1 MDCYTTDKTISAR
14 GVLFDLLR
22 RGLWVDRPEFVVADF
37 NKVDS
42 RTWEDV
48 YNLARKH
55 TVEAV
60 VFDAFKYLPKDSL
73 PPETLLARWVVQIER
88 IEKRN
93 QQLNNFIAS
102 QWRWFQSNDFSPLML
117 KGQGVAQAYAIPSH
131 RISGDIDWRLD
142 ELSYSNAKNLL
153 ELLNQDLTSDGLASL
168 SYIRKGVI
176 VEHHKDVFNLTNPF
190 LKGYLK
196 GLVEQSEAKN
206 AMITI
211 GGEKIKVL
219 SPLMQIVQVN
229 IHILKH
235 LLAFGV
241 GLRQLCDSARIYHY
255 YRGSYDPGE
264 LQRIYQRM
272 GVLSWTHYLHDVL
285 VKHFGLLASDLPY
298 PVPHGIQSEWMI
310 EEIWM
315 SGNFGYHDE
324 RYKNGKLNKLSV
336 RPDSLVRVWRSFR
349 QYRKIAPM
357 ESVFFILTR
366 LFAKPFHKKK

>member
-1 MDCYTTDKTISAR
+1 MDCYSTDRTISAR
-14 GVLFDLLR
+14 ATLFDLLR
-22 RGLWVDRPEFVVADF
+22 RGLWVDRPQLANVEF

-42 RTWEDV
+42 RTWEDI
-48 YNLARKH
+48 YNFARKH

-60 VFDAFKYLPKDSL
+60 VFDALKYLPKDSL
-73 PPETLLARWVVQIER
+73 PPECLLARWLVQIEQ
-88 IEKRN
+88 IERRN
-93 QQLNNFIAS
+93 QLLNSFIAS
-102 QWRWFQSNDFSPLML
+102 QWRWFLSNNLSPLML

-142 ELSYSNAKNLL
+142 DLSYSTAKKLL
-153 ELLNQDLTSDGLASL
+153 ELCKQDLTSDGLASL

-190 LKGYLK
+190 LKGYL
-196 GLVEQSEAKN
+196 LVLLEQSEAEN
-206 AMITI
+206 PMITI
-211 GGEKIKVL
+211 GGESIKVL

-241 GLRQLCDSARIYHY
+241 GLRQLCDSARVYHY

-264 LQRIYQRM
+264 LQRIYKRM

-285 VKHFGLLASDLPY
+285 VKHFGLLESDLPY
-298 PVPHGIQSEWMI
+298 PVPRGIQSEWMI

-324 RYKNGKLNKLSV
+324 RYKNGKHSKLSV
-336 RPDSLVRVWRSFR
+336 RPDSFVRVWRSFR

-357 ESVFFILTR
+357 ESIFFILTR